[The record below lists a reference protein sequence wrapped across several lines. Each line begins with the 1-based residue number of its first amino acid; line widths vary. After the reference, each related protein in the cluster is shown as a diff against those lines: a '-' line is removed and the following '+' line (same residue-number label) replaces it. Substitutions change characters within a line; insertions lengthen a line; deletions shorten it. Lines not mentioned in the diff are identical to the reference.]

1 MHYVTNRRIS
11 MNKKITFIAVMF
23 LMASIFIV
31 GIRKEQQ
38 QLYLKAVAEKNP
50 EAKISLLKE
59 YVQKYGDKKDKW
71 LRFIYLNLSDTAFKL
86 KNFDE
91 CIQYGEM
98 ALEGGEVD
106 NANKLRVY
114 FSLANSFY
122 ATKRDMDKATQ
133 YAQSVIE
140 LSRTLIQQTKDTS
153 QDQEQAEQF
162 AKNYKSFYVAPSF
175 RLQGLIL
182 YFKDKDNNENIKQA
196 AEKAIEAYKEDEK
209 DIYYQ
214 MAFSLA
220 GNLAQKRQYD
230 AAIAIAEK
238 LIDTEN
244 PKYKQ
249 VDFLAKLYHKKKN
262 KEKTL
267 FYYELAYKSKPTAT
281 LAQKIGQLVYNHKK
295 DTIKAVKY
303 FADAYVIG
311 GMNKETEVYKF
322 LEHLYFNEVAKDKTP
337 EEKEAGFKEVIN
349 AAKTR
354 RGISVQE
361 ESATDTG
368 TS

>member
-1 MHYVTNRRIS
+1 
-11 MNKKITFIAVMF
+11 MNKKITLIAVMF
-23 LMASIFIV
+23 LMASIFLV

-59 YVQKYGDKKDKW
+59 YVQKYGDKEDKW

-86 KNFDE
+86 KNYDE
-91 CIQYGEM
+91 CIQNGEK
-98 ALEGGEVD
+98 ALESGEVD

-114 FSLANSFY
+114 FSLANSYY
-122 ATKRDMDKATQ
+122 ATKRDMIKAYE
-133 YAQSVIE
+133 YAQSVID
-140 LSRTLIQQTKDTS
+140 LSRTLIQQTRDTS

-162 AKNYKSFYVAPSF
+162 AKNYKSFYIAPSF

-182 YFKDKDNNENIKQA
+182 YFKDKDNFENIKKA
-196 AEKAIEAYKEDEK
+196 AEKAIDAYKEDEK
-209 DIYYQ
+209 EIYFK

-220 GNLAQKRQYD
+220 GNLAQKGQYD
-230 AAIAIAEK
+230 AAIAVAEK
-238 LIDTEN
+238 LVDKEN
-244 PKYKQ
+244 PKFKE
-249 VDFLAKLYHKKKN
+249 VDFLAKLYIKKKN
-262 KEKTL
+262 KEKSL

-281 LAQKIGQLVYNHKK
+281 LARKIGQMVHKK
-295 DTIKAVKY
+295 DAVKAVKY

-311 GMNKETEVYKF
+311 GMDKETEVYKF
-322 LEHLYFNEVAKDKTP
+322 LEHLYFNIVAKDKTP

-354 RGISVQE
+354 RGIKSVQE
-361 ESATDTG
+361 EPATDTG
-368 TS
+368 T